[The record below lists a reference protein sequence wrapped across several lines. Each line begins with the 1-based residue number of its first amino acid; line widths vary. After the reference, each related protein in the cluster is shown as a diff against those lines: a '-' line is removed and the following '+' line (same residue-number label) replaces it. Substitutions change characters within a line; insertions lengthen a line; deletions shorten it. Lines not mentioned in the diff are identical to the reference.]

1 MASLAFRALLLVL
14 PAACATPGPGPV
26 VLAPSVAA
34 QTPAARPAAPADVEK
49 LAACALPWTLG
60 DVEGGHGRV
69 IVVCH
74 ADVHHQD
81 VEPGAMVRAL
91 EPVLEPA
98 RQRVCACAARMPVP
112 AFVDLVVTSMP
123 DEGRG
128 SLETGELDDELDRD
142 VATAFMACVGTLTA
156 PVPKAHLEACGT
168 EKATLVYPLRV
179 DLVP

>member
-1 MASLAFRALLLVL
+1 
-14 PAACATPGPGPV
+14 
-26 VLAPSVAA
+26 
-34 QTPAARPAAPADVEK
+34 
-49 LAACALPWTLG
+49 
-60 DVEGGHGRV
+60 
-69 IVVCH
+69 
-74 ADVHHQD
+74 
-81 VEPGAMVRAL
+81 MVRAL